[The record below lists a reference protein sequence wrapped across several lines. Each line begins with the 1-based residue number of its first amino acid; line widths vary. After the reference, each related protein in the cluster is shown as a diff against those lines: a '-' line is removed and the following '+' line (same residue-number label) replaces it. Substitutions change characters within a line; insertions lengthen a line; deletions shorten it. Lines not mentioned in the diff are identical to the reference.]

1 MTRRIADAA
10 VHGEVAVRRWAPED
24 GPELQ
29 AVIRAGA
36 DHLRPR
42 MVWVDAW
49 GAPDC
54 DPVATIEGW
63 NAAWADGGDLHV
75 GIFER
80 GAIGGAGGLHRR
92 LGPDSLEIG
101 YWLGPHA
108 TGRGVATIAAGLL
121 TDLAFEDPAIARVR
135 IAHCVGNA
143 PSEGVPR
150 RLGYALLGERAC
162 ERPLGPAD
170 TGTDRIWEVTRAAWP
185 GYASLA

>member
-1 MTRRIADAA
+1 MTCRIADAA

-24 GPELQ
+24 GAELQ
-29 AVIRAGA
+29 AVIRASAG
-36 DHLRPR
+36 HLRPR

-49 GAPDC
+49 VADDC
-54 DPVATIEGW
+54 DPAATIDAW

-80 GAIGGAGGLHRR
+80 GVLSGAGGLHRR
-92 LGPDSLEIG
+92 LGPDGLEIG

-108 TGRGVATIAAGLL
+108 TGRGLATIAAGLL
-121 TDLAFEDPAIARVR
+121 TDLAFADPAIARVR
-135 IAHCVGNA
+135 IAHCVTNDA
-143 PSEGVPR
+143 SAGVPS
-150 RLGYALLGERAC
+150 RLDFPLLGERSC

-170 TGTDRIWEVTRAAWP
+170 TGTDRIWEVGRAAWP